1 MTRVLVCG
9 GRTFGIV
16 IPDTPLEEIEAE
28 RERAD
33 RERKVLDVALSP
45 YLRDSG
51 THVIIHGAAP
61 GADSVAARWAE
72 RHDVPALAF
81 PAKWKKH
88 GKAAGPLRNAQMLAE
103 GRPDIVIAFPGGKG
117 TADMKSRA
125 RAAGVQVVEV
135 KA

>member
-9 GRTFGIV
+9 GRRFGI
-16 IPDTPLEEIEAE
+16 IPPDTPPEEMEAE
-28 RERAD
+28 RARAEHERQ
-33 RERKVLDVALSP
+33 VLGVALSP
-45 YLRDSG
+45 YLGDSG

-88 GKAAGPLRNAQMLAE
+88 GKSAGPLRNAKMLAE
-103 GRPDIVIAFPGGKG
+103 GRPDIVIAFPGGRG
-117 TADMKSRA
+117 TEDMKSKA

>member
-1 MTRVLVCG
+1 MRVLVCG

-16 IPDTPLEEIEAE
+16 IPDTPPEEIEAE

-33 RERKVLDVALSP
+33 RERRALDVALSP

-51 THVIIHGAAP
+51 THLIIHGAAP

-103 GRPDIVIAFPGGKG
+103 GRPDIIIAFPGGKG